1 MATLGTEN
9 GKRGTTWRIRFVDHD
24 GRRQTIRL
32 GKISRRIAETAK
44 VRIEALVAARLAG
57 HSVDQ
62 ETASWLS
69 SVSDVIHSRLAS
81 VGLVEAREKAERGA
95 ASEAELQALVEK
107 YLASRPSLKP
117 NTRRNYETTKRLL
130 VEHFSGDR
138 PLGSI
143 TAGHARDYREWLVSK
158 YAPATVSREIK
169 RARQFFE
176 YARDCRLID
185 ENPFAKVR
193 AGSQRNTKRKYYVGH
208 DVIQAVLQ
216 ACPDNEW
223 RLIVALAR
231 YGGLRIPSELVD
243 LTWERIDWEAG
254 RFTVVVPKKEHLDG
268 HETRVVP
275 IFPELRPY
283 LEKAFDEAPAGSVYV
298 VPRGRTGA
306 VNLRTGLLRILK
318 RASVA
323 PWPKLFVNMRASR
336 ETELMLEHPEHV
348 VHAWIGNSKAVACDH
363 YLMLT
368 EDDFAR
374 AVKTPAHIPA
384 QSVPDTGRLEPSAET
399 KKAAIPVSYEDHG
412 LLDTPTGSRP
422 TRETP
427 RVTRPPENSG
437 PYSGPAEAGS
447 ELVDLLRLL
456 AGLTAEERRGL
467 LDLAR
472 EAAERRASS

>member
-1 MATLGTEN
+1 MATLGTET

-24 GRRQTIRL
+24 SRRQTIRL
-32 GKISRRIAETAK
+32 GRISRRIAETAK

-69 SVSDVIHSRLAS
+69 SISDVIHARLAS
-81 VGLVEAREKAERGA
+81 VGLVEAREKAEETTA
-95 ASEAELQALVEK
+95 PAAELKALVEK

-117 NTRRNYETTKRLL
+117 NTLRNYETTKRLL
-130 VEHFSGDR
+130 VEHFGGDR

-143 TAGHARDYREWLVSK
+143 TAGHSRDYREWLVGK

-176 YARDCRLID
+176 YARDCRLIE
-185 ENPFAKVR
+185 ENPFAKIR
-193 AGSQRNTKRKYYVGH
+193 AGSQRNTKRKHYVGH

-283 LEKAFDEAPAGSVYV
+283 LERAFDEAPTGSVYV

-323 PWPKLFVNMRASR
+323 AWPKLFVNMRASR

-348 VHAWIGNSKAVACDH
+348 VHAWIGNSKAVAADH

-374 AVKTPAHIPA
+374 AVKNSGPH
-384 QSVPDTGRLEPSAET
+384 SG
-399 KKAAIPVSYEDHG
+399 PVSAVHG
-412 LLDTPTGSRP
+412 PTRAVSENEEGRNPREKRGSRP
-422 TRETP
+422 SGYPHGESSTP
-427 RVTRPPENSG
+427 RNTGSCAASENSG
-437 PYSGPAEAGS
+437 PHSGPVEAGS

-456 AGLTAEERRGL
+456 AGLTPEERRGL
-467 LDLAR
+467 LDLAH
-472 EAAERRASS
+472 EAAGRRASS